1 MTGFLSWNV
10 ISGFEQYLLTNPFSG
25 FNHDREPGFSGTT
38 VTHLKWGRSFRE
50 TASLFWGV
58 QQIQKHYRVTS
69 ATSPWSASYGFF
81 GEFVSTAMPDSSWL
95 AMLAS
100 PKIVLV
106 EPPGLLQQHL
116 VLLPN
121 SLCCCSIPKFCYQNV
136 FFVAKPNCFVAKF
149 PGVLSSQSSFGHV
162 QMSRDW
168 IQAFLIVAIPCHTWC
183 LIPFGKWGLWP
194 GSFL

>member
-1 MTGFLSWNV
+1 MGE
-10 ISGFEQYLLTNPFSG
+10 IFSG
-25 FNHDREPGFSGTT
+25 NCILVLGG
-38 VTHLKWGRSFRE
+38 
-50 TASLFWGV
+50 
-58 QQIQKHYRVTS
+58 S
-69 ATSPWSASYGFF
+69 ANPKTLQSHICNITMISPLWIGAQ
-81 GEFVSTAMPDSSWL
+81 FVSTAMPDSSWL

-100 PKIVLV
+100 PQLCWSNPQVCCSNTLFCC
-106 EPPGLLQQHL
+106 
-116 VLLPN
+116 PN

-149 PGVLSSQSSFGHV
+149 PGVLSFQSSFGHV